1 MASSVRVAV
10 DAMGGEFGPPI
21 IVSAL
26 VACLKKNMSVEALI
40 YGDERAINKELA
52 SHALPAVLGRIKVVH
67 CAEHVSDLDKPSTVL
82 RSKRD
87 SSMGCAVKAV
97 ADQEADACISAGNTG
112 ALMALGLF
120 CLKTLPGISRPA
132 ICTTFPTVRGRTYVL
147 DLGANLECS
156 AGQLHQFAV
165 LANFAAQL
173 LDNNTSPSIRI
184 LNVGEEKTKGSDHL
198 HIAADLLENDTD
210 LNYEGFVEGDGIF
223 EGVADIIVCD
233 GFSGNIALK
242 TSEGFASMIKSLL
255 EELFSKSWLA
265 RIALSLISG
274 SFKDLKVKLDPALY
288 NGAYLL
294 GLNGVVVKSH
304 GSASIKAFGHALDVA
319 ISAAERNL
327 PKALT
332 PLLETKLIS
341 RSKE

>member
-21 IVSAL
+21 IVPAL
-26 VACLKKNMSVEALI
+26 VACLKKNTSVEALI

-52 SHALPAVLGRIKVVH
+52 SHALPAVLGRVKVVH
-67 CAEHVSDLDKPSTVL
+67 CAEHVSDLDKPSAVL

-87 SSMGCAVKAV
+87 SSMGCAVKSV
-97 ADQEADACISAGNTG
+97 ADREADACISAGNTG

-132 ICTTFPTVRGRTYVL
+132 ICTTFPTFRGRTYVL
-147 DLGANLECS
+147 DLGANIECS
-156 AGQLHQFAV
+156 ASQLHQFAV

-198 HIAADLLENDTD
+198 HVAADLLENDTD
-210 LNYEGFVEGDGIF
+210 LNYQGFVEGDGIF

-242 TSEGFASMIKSLL
+242 TSEGFASMIKSLFYKKT
-255 EELFSKSWLA
+255 LFVFKLLLNLFYSK
-265 RIALSLISG
+265 
-274 SFKDLKVKLDPALY
+274 
-288 NGAYLL
+288 
-294 GLNGVVVKSH
+294 
-304 GSASIKAFGHALDVA
+304 
-319 ISAAERNL
+319 
-327 PKALT
+327 LT
-332 PLLETKLIS
+332 QFRCLHFYFF
-341 RSKE
+341 